1 MNNGQKQKNIVVV
14 YTSLKVNM
22 KMQNAINHILN
33 RNVASHKVPIVVK
46 NANSPTNSY
55 NYAMKSCTKPFCWN
69 KDVFRKILKNN
80 RMGFKG
86 IKKLTVNI
94 TKNVSIISF
103 VHRILSIAKCIDDKS
118 YYYLLLCDI

>member
-46 NANSPTNSY
+46 NANSQSNLN
-55 NYAMKSCTKPFCWN
+55 NYVPAYFVGTKMFSEKYW
-69 KDVFRKILKNN
+69 KTKEWVLKVLRN
-80 RMGFKG
+80 
-86 IKKLTVNI
+86 
-94 TKNVSIISF
+94 
-103 VHRILSIAKCIDDKS
+103 
-118 YYYLLLCDI
+118 